1 MMVPRYHIQPPGH
14 YNYGWVGDK
23 DLQRSVSVRGLE
35 VRCLF
40 RENHWGPKHTGI
52 CLRNRANTE
61 LVVMLPGVKEHE
73 RSWKSRMG
81 REAGKETWGPQD
93 ITAFDFNLVMA
104 LSRGALR
111 EGKMLGILTISTSVC
126 ECVYVF
132 MSVWVCISMR
142 ESMCVCDC
150 VYVCVVCFHT
160 FSSFVLAIQHRR
172 KGSFLSGRPTRNG
185 SHWRVSH
192 CWSFY
197 PQRSHCLS
205 WALMTTTGHS
215 DSQG

>member
-1 MMVPRYHIQPPGH
+1 
-14 YNYGWVGDK
+14 
-23 DLQRSVSVRGLE
+23 
-35 VRCLF
+35 
-40 RENHWGPKHTGI
+40 
-52 CLRNRANTE
+52 
-61 LVVMLPGVKEHE
+61 MLPGVKEHE

-150 VYVCVVCFHT
+150 VYVCEYVGVYT
-160 FSSFVLAIQHRR
+160 FKWKFYIQ
-172 KGSFLSGRPTRNG
+172 SNQNTTRYG
-185 SHWRVSH
+185 MG
-192 CWSFY
+192 
-197 PQRSHCLS
+197 
-205 WALMTTTGHS
+205 LMGVH
-215 DSQG
+215 